1 MNINYN
7 WYLKILPSSSYN
19 NLGGSAA
26 RKGDGIHHK
35 VLWVISITLFELS
48 FGGSP
53 GYAMIGDGP
62 MTYSCEMGRW
72 RESRA
77 TYSCPVARGIIYAY
91 TPCMCPRPPV
101 TLPPNPHLIPPFG
114 TTPALLGREFSAV
127 RPQSESPPDLNLANQ
142 NSRRRGLSDR
152 RLKESHFLLFCFFD
166 EYQ

>member
-7 WYLKILPSSSYN
+7 WYLKILPSSNSSYN

-26 RKGDGIHHK
+26 RKGDGVHHK

-53 GYAMIGDGP
+53 GYAMIGDGL

-91 TPCMCPRPPV
+91 TPCE
-101 TLPPNPHLIPPFG
+101 N
-114 TTPALLGREFSAV
+114 
-127 RPQSESPPDLNLANQ
+127 LNLANQ
-142 NSRRRGLSDR
+142 NSRRRRLSDR
-152 RLKESHFLLFCFFD
+152 RLKDFLLFFLFFY